1 MASDAPTG
9 KDCSAIPNV
18 ADVLCQAGECVVN
31 ACKTDFA
38 LSPAGDACVA
48 TSKRNIEAVEGV
60 GLNLGGIGLE
70 EKGAASV
77 DL

>member
-1 MASDAPTG
+1 M
-9 KDCSAIPNV
+9 PNV